1 MRRFDSAQRGAEAL
15 KARTALKPPGRRAQR
30 PTDALAKANAALGTN
45 HPIHKAPP
53 HGA

>member
-15 KARTALKPPGRRAQR
+15 KAPTALKPPGRRAPR
-30 PTDALAKANAALGTN
+30 PSDALAKANAALSLQTET
-45 HPIHKAPP
+45 HKATP

>member
-15 KARTALKPPGRRAQR
+15 KAPTALKPPGRRA
-30 PTDALAKANAALGTN
+30 PGSTDALAKANAARVTN
-45 HPIHKAPP
+45 YPIHKAHP